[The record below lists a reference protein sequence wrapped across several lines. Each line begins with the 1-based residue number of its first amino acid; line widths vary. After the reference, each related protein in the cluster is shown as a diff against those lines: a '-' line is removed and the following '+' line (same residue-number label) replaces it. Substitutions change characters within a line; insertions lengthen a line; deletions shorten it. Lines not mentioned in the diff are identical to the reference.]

1 MLGNRM
7 NGHLMPSPE
16 AMRMI
21 NARLAAQGKP
31 PAYTDAMINGTA
43 VPNDYDASYE
53 EEPYEPTP
61 GFVPR
66 QAQAPTPQII
76 SVAPTQR
83 PQAGNQPAMAAMGAG
98 FSSGQQQPA
107 QQQAIPQVAQI
118 PQGPA
123 SGGPSQVPQIPGAG
137 QKVAEIEK
145 RVQDGTATV
154 EDAYTMRQLQQQEQ
168 NTREYPPGYGDMG
181 MARAGLAGMS
191 NPGYEDMSAYGAQ
204 MMPTL
209 LSMLM
214 NFGGR
219 R

>member
-1 MLGNRM
+1 
-7 NGHLMPSPE
+7 MPPPE
-16 AMRMI
+16 TMRMI
-21 NARLAAQGKP
+21 NARLAAQGRP

-43 VPNDYDASYE
+43 VPNDFDASYN

-61 GFVPR
+61 GFVPPK
-66 QAQAPTPQII
+66 APPPQIV
-76 SVAPTQR
+76 SVAPTQK

-98 FSSGQQQPA
+98 FSSGQQQQP
-107 QQQAIPQVAQI
+107 QQQAVPQVVQAA

-123 SGGPSQVPQIPGAG
+123 SGGTSQVPQIPGAG
-137 QKVAEIEK
+137 QKVADIKK
-145 RVQDGTATV
+145 RMEDGTATV

-168 NTREYPPGYGDMG
+168 GAREYPPGYGDMG

-191 NPGYEDMSAYGAQ
+191 NPGYEDMSMYGTQ

-214 NFGGR
+214 NLGGR

>member
-1 MLGNRM
+1 MLGNIV
-7 NGHLMPSPE
+7 NGHLMPPPE
-16 AMRMI
+16 TMRMI

-43 VPNDYDASYE
+43 IKAPMANDADASYE
-53 EEPYEPTP
+53 EEPVEPTP

-66 QAQAPTPQII
+66 QAPPPQIV

-83 PQAGNQPAMAAMGAG
+83 QQAGNQPAMAAMGAG
-98 FSSGQQQPA
+98 FSSGQQQ
-107 QQQAIPQVAQI
+107 QVMPQVAQV

-137 QKVAEIEK
+137 QKVADIEK

-154 EDAYTMRQLQQQEQ
+154 EDIYTLKQLKQQEQ
-168 NTREYPPGYGDMG
+168 STREYPPGYGDMG

-191 NPGYEDMSAYGAQ
+191 NPGYEDMSAYGTQ

-214 NFGGR
+214 NLGGR

>member
-1 MLGNRM
+1 MLGNRV

-31 PAYTDAMINGTA
+31 PAYTGAMINGTA
-43 VPNDYDASYE
+43 VPNDSDASYE

-66 QAQAPTPQII
+66 QAQPPQIV
-76 SVAPTQR
+76 SVAPTQH

-98 FSSGQQQPA
+98 FSNGQQQT
-107 QQQAIPQVAQI
+107 IPQVAQI

-145 RVQDGTATV
+145 RAKDGTATV
-154 EDAYTMRQLQQQEQ
+154 EDMYTLRQLKQQEQ
-168 NTREYPPGYGDMG
+168 GAREYPPGYGDMG

-191 NPGYEDMSAYGAQ
+191 NPGYEDMSMYGTQ

-214 NFGGR
+214 NLGGR

>member
-1 MLGNRM
+1 MLGNRV
-7 NGHLMPSPE
+7 NGHLMPPPE
-16 AMRMI
+16 TMRMI

-43 VPNDYDASYE
+43 VRVPIDADASYE
-53 EEPYEPTP
+53 EEPVEPTP

-66 QAQAPTPQII
+66 LAPTPQIV

-83 PQAGNQPAMAAMGAG
+83 SQAGNQPAMAAMGAG
-98 FSSGQQQPA
+98 FSSGQRP
-107 QQQAIPQVAQI
+107 QQQAIPQVAQA

-137 QKVAEIEK
+137 QKVADIEK

-154 EDAYTMRQLQQQEQ
+154 EDMYTLRQLKQQEQ
-168 NTREYPPGYGDMG
+168 GAREYPPGYGDMG

-191 NPGYEDMSAYGAQ
+191 NPGYEDMSAYGTQ

-209 LSMLM
+209 LSMLI
-214 NFGGR
+214 NLGGR

>member
-1 MLGNRM
+1 MLGNRV
-7 NGHLMPSPE
+7 NEHLMPSPE

-21 NARLAAQGKP
+21 NAKLAAQGRP

-43 VPNDYDASYE
+43 IKTPMANDADASYN
-53 EEPYEPTP
+53 EEPVEPTP

-66 QAQAPTPQII
+66 QTPAPTPQII
-76 SVAPTQR
+76 S
-83 PQAGNQPAMAAMGAG
+83 MAAAA
-98 FSSGQQQPA
+98 QP
-107 QQQAIPQVAQI
+107 QPQPQPIPHVAQV
-118 PQGPA
+118 PEGPV
-123 SGGPSQVPQIPGAG
+123 SGGTSQVPQIPGAG

-154 EDAYTMRQLQQQEQ
+154 EDMYTLRQLKQQEQ
-168 NTREYPPGYGDMG
+168 SAREYPPGYGDMG
-181 MARAGLAGMS
+181 MARVGLAGMS
-191 NPGYEDMSAYGAQ
+191 NPGYEDMSAYGTQ

-214 NFGGR
+214 NLGGR